1 MNLKIGNTIKNLRTK
16 HKVTQD
22 QLATFLGVTPQAI
35 SRWESE
41 TSYPDIELLPSIAE
55 FFSVS
60 TDELLGLNRS
70 EREKRL
76 AEIYDIIDRA
86 NETGTD
92 RDREEAIREARGFA
106 AEFPSDENIQAHLA
120 CTLCAYMWD
129 EKPAN
134 HLKELEEAE
143 KIHLALIE
151 RTDDPEFRNNTLEG
165 LAMLYMVGFND
176 KLRAERA
183 IRRLPS
189 MKYCHEGVRASLFS
203 YQMGDDPRPA
213 QDYIHRLTG
222 TLCAQLT
229 EYVVCVMPNDPEFW
243 DEKIAYFEKIIDLYD
258 LIYGKDLNYHHSS
271 VAYVHRVI
279 ATYLV
284 AQGKVEETL
293 DRLERM
299 CDHVMA
305 ADESKPGD
313 PFTSRFTDLLVYP
326 EPSEDFDDL
335 RCANHAFYF
344 LRKMK
349 QDRYDPIR
357 EEPRFKAICERLQSA
372 AKEF

>member
-1 MNLKIGNTIKNLRTK
+1 MNLKIGTTIKKLRTK
-16 HKVTQD
+16 NKVTQD
-22 QLATFLGVTPQAI
+22 QLATFLGCTPQAI

-60 TDELLGLNRS
+60 TDDLLGLNRS
-70 EREKRL
+70 ERETRL
-76 AEIYDIIDRA
+76 AEIYDFIDRA
-86 NETGTD
+86 GETGTD
-92 RDREEAIREARGFA
+92 GEDVIREARGFA
-106 AEFPSDENIQAHLA
+106 AEFPSDEKIQSHLA
-120 CTLCAYMWD
+120 CTLCRTYMWD
-129 EKPAN
+129 GKAPE

-143 KIHLALIE
+143 KIYLALIE
-151 RTDDPEFRNNTLEG
+151 RTDNPEFRNATLES
-165 LAMLYMVGFND
+165 LAALYVVGFHD

-189 MKYCHEGVRASLFS
+189 MKYCREGVRASLFS

-213 QDYIHRLTG
+213 QDYIHRLTE

-229 EYVVCVMPNDPEFW
+229 EYVAYVMPNDPEVW
-243 DEKIAYFEKIIDLYD
+243 DEKIAYFEKVLDLYD
-258 LIYGKDLNYHHSS
+258 LIYGKDLNFHHGS

-293 DRLERM
+293 DRLELM

-305 ADESKPGD
+305 ADEAMPGD

-344 LRKMK
+344 LAKMK

-357 EEPRFKAICERLQSA
+357 EHPRFRALCKRLQDA